1 MKEALLKYDEIQTR
15 IYMRSAYYFVQPMKI
30 SALMQKNYQYV
41 CQHFTATV
49 FNSKNI
55 MNISWMR
62 CYMTERSE
70 FSIRLQLEY
79 KTSNVNIETVNYK
92 SK

>member
-1 MKEALLKYDEIQTR
+1 MQWNILQWKIIVKLLNNVLKEALLKYDEIQTR

-55 MNISWMR
+55 MNIS
-62 CYMTERSE
+62 
-70 FSIRLQLEY
+70 
-79 KTSNVNIETVNYK
+79 
-92 SK
+92 